1 MSKASKAKKRKPDQP
16 SDGSMRL
23 ADHPRARRHIHQAK
37 GWGGL
42 AAFVL
47 VGGLSLRAGV
57 PFFESGMR
65 ALLGGATGYAVAW
78 GATVLAWR
86 HLAVAEV
93 KAAEAKAIAR
103 RERVLQARQ
112 AQAGAGES

>member
-1 MSKASKAKKRKPDQP
+1 VSAAEHRAPDQP

-23 ADHPRARRHIHQAK
+23 AEHPRARRHIRKAK

-47 VGGLSLRAGV
+47 VGLLSLRAGV
-57 PFFESGMR
+57 PFFESGLR
-65 ALLGGATGYAVAW
+65 ALLAGGCGYAVAW
-78 GATVLAWR
+78 GTAVLAWR

-93 KAAEAKAIAR
+93 RAAEALAIER
-103 RERVLQARQ
+103 RERVLKARQ
-112 AQAGAGES
+112 AQAGAGDE